1 MFGWAVIFNQPL
13 PFVDAFAEDLAA
25 SLKQLNT
32 GRGLSF
38 AQRTWLK
45 FCLMGVLMT
54 NSVCWASFRTD
65 RAGGLPAIP
74 LTLRLYFFILLIF
87 VLTVSAMEQKTPLR
101 F

>member
-45 FCLMGVLMT
+45 YGNEICLPNL
-54 NSVCWASFRTD
+54 SWA
-65 RAGGLPAIP
+65 
-74 LTLRLYFFILLIF
+74 
-87 VLTVSAMEQKTPLR
+87 
-101 F
+101 